1 MRPARER
8 RLQLRQ
14 GQEEAIT
21 PVDPAPPR
29 LPHAPQRIISLVP
42 AHTASLFDLGLGA
55 RLVGRTRA
63 CTYPAERVALLRAVG
78 EPAEPVVAD
87 ILALQPDLVL
97 AHEGTSVAALTA
109 LAAAGVPT
117 WVTPHPRTVRAAL
130 TQLWELV
137 RLCDAPQAGHSL
149 AALERSYEITR
160 QAADDAPRSRVF
172 CPSARAPEQRW
183 LVATSN
189 TYLSDLLHVCGGA
202 NAFADLAGD
211 PAELESLGP
220 VSADDLAAA
229 APDVIL
235 LPSGPFTE
243 TDLAA
248 FDAWPDLPAVA
259 AGRVYL
265 VDAALLTWPGTHLAR
280 ALAEL
285 PALLHIPSA

>member
-1 MRPARER
+1 MALLPAV
-8 RLQLRQ
+8 
-14 GQEEAIT
+14 GG
-21 PVDPAPPR
+21 P
-29 LPHAPQRIISLVP
+29 LVP
-42 AHTASLFDLGLGA
+42 D
-55 RLVGRTRA
+55 
-63 CTYPAERVALLRAVG
+63 VAA
-78 EPAEPVVAD
+78 

-97 AHEGTSVAALTA
+97 AHEGTSAALAA

-117 WVTPHPRTVRAAL
+117 WVTPDLRTVRAAL

-172 CPSARAPEQRW
+172 CALAPEPGSMAW
-183 LVATSN
+183 AAAGPASYVG
-189 TYLSDLLHVCGGA
+189 DLLYTCGG
-202 NAFADLAGD
+202 DCVPGTAG
-211 PAELESLGP
+211 ES
-220 VSADDLAAA
+220 VAAVLPDNLTRL

-235 LPSGPFTE
+235 LPSDPFTE

-265 VDAALLTWPGTHLAR
+265 VDAATLTWPGTHLAR